1 MPPAVDGH
9 RRRCAAFMPV
19 VRRAALIAVSG
30 LRTYRRGR
38 SDCRGDSMR
47 DSDTREC
54 VTHVLDFPSG
64 DEGEDPMVDGHD

>member
-1 MPPAVDGH
+1 
-9 RRRCAAFMPV
+9 
-19 VRRAALIAVSG
+19 
-30 LRTYRRGR
+30 
-38 SDCRGDSMR
+38 MR